1 MIKLVTAQKEQK
13 SEEDWFLDF
22 NVPSAA
28 KVTLGQCNNNN
39 KHGYGMER
47 EREGYK
53 NRIKRLKE
61 SDSKMHIYM

>member
-47 EREGYK
+47 ERERERGLQKPY
-53 NRIKRLKE
+53 
-61 SDSKMHIYM
+61 